1 MKYTRI
7 LFMTVSLFLC
17 RTISEAQENPFM
29 QMAGKKYAEYAQA
42 LRDEY
47 EVFYSTDT
55 VNIRRTVEQLREVA
69 RQTGSKA
76 WELEAKAAEKLMF
89 YIISEI
95 NQGFHVDKKILIQD
109 RFELLEQAIK
119 YNIPQLELKFRDNII
134 EDAWTIKNYEL
145 VFEQGA
151 LLAERLK
158 DISSDDIPEKPS
170 YYTRIANAYYHF
182 KEYRQAMVYFNM
194 ILEEKENPV
203 NYGAKQAA
211 RNTLGL
217 CYRYAYHDYER
228 SDSCFL
234 AILQNDPL
242 DSFGAD
248 RREIWEGIAESNI
261 GCNWLLRQEYD
272 KAITWLNSG
281 LEKVINSR
289 DYAFASGVAVNLAD
303 VYLNKGDIRQG
314 KHYLYLSREYYNMRP
329 RESTLAR
336 IYEIAGKYYAAVGNA
351 QSSLAY
357 MDSCLHAN
365 EQYEAQFSAML
376 LLRME
381 QEKTAKQQ
389 VQLERVKEFQHNMQ
403 IRLLM
408 LSIGF
413 LLVFTLL
420 VVLYIVYRR
429 RQVAYR
435 ELVRK
440 SQEWAQRTTAFP
452 EIKPNPD
459 SDNLISETDRQLM
472 EQLQKLLQDEYLY
485 RDPLITIDKVALRLK
500 INRSYLSRAINNCMG
515 KNFNAFI
522 NEYRIKESILLMS
535 DASRKFSFEGLASE
549 VGFNDRRTFYTAF
562 CKITG
567 ISPSAFKNNLQKTG
581 VPGIQP

>member
-1 MKYTRI
+1 
-7 LFMTVSLFLC
+7 MT
-17 RTISEAQENPFM
+17 
-29 QMAGKKYAEYAQA
+29 GKKYAEYVCD
-42 LRDEY
+42 LRNEY
-47 EVFYSTDT
+47 EVFYTTDT
-55 VNIRRTVEQLREVA
+55 VSIRRVIEQIKEVA
-69 RQTGSKA
+69 RKTGDKA
-76 WELEAKAAEKLMF
+76 WELEAIWCEKVMS
-89 YIISEI
+89 YIQDEMK
-95 NQGFHVDKKILIQD
+95 QGFHVPKELLIKD

-119 YNIPQLELKFRDNII
+119 YNIPHLELKYRDNIV
-134 EDAWTIKNYEL
+134 EDAWTIRNYVL

-151 LLAERLK
+151 LLVERLTEL
-158 DISSDDIPEKPS
+158 SSDDIPEKAN
-170 YYTRIANAYYHF
+170 YFMRIASAHYHF
-182 KEYRQAMVYFNM
+182 KDYQQAMVYYRK
-194 ILEEKENPV
+194 ILAEKENLV
-203 NYGAKQAA
+203 NQGAHLTAL
-211 RNTLGL
+211 NSLGL
-217 CYRYAYHDYER
+217 CYRYVYQDYER
-228 SDSCFL
+228 SDSCFRAL
-234 AILQNDPL
+234 LQTHFI
-242 DSFGAD
+242 DSFEII
-248 RREIWEGIAESNI
+248 RCEIWYGIAEGNI
-261 GCNWLLRQEYD
+261 GRNMLLRKEYD
-272 KAITWLNSG
+272 GATPWLNRS
-281 LEKVINSR
+281 LEKVVKNK
-289 DYAFASGVAVNLAD
+289 DYAFASGVAISLTD
-303 VYLNKGDIRQG
+303 VYLNKGDLHQA
-314 KHYLYLSREYYNMRP
+314 KHYLDSAIVYYRRSP

-381 QEKTAKQQ
+381 QAKTAKQQ

-440 SQEWAQRTTAFP
+440 SQEWALSTTAFP

-535 DASRKFSFEGLASE
+535 DASQKFSFEGLAYE
-549 VGFNDRRTFYTAF
+549 VGFNDRKTFYTAF
-562 CKITG
+562 CKVTG
-567 ISPSAFKNNLQKTG
+567 LSPSSFKNNLQKN
-581 VPGIQP
+581 GIS